1 MKKIPRS
8 TILPQEMGDGEWIIF
23 IPAEEGEEISFFE
36 FLLRNNIT
44 LLSTAVSPGV
54 SYARILLLFP
64 YLLETQEN
72 ENCQTYQSRAYQ
84 QLWKQKRKHLP
95 QSLHDCHTLLMG

>member
-23 IPAEEGEEISFFE
+23 IPAEEGEEISFFA

-44 LLSTAVSPGV
+44 PLSTAVSLGF
-54 SYARILLLFP
+54 RM
-64 YLLETQEN
+64 LELCFCFLT
-72 ENCQTYQSRAYQ
+72 C
-84 QLWKQKRKHLP
+84 
-95 QSLHDCHTLLMG
+95 

>member
-23 IPAEEGEEISFFE
+23 IPAEEGERVNFFA

-44 LLSTAVSPGV
+44 PLSTALSPGV
-54 SYARILLLFP
+54 
-64 YLLETQEN
+64 
-72 ENCQTYQSRAYQ
+72 C
-84 QLWKQKRKHLP
+84 
-95 QSLHDCHTLLMG
+95 

>member
-8 TILPQEMGDGEWIIF
+8 TILPQEMGNGEWIIF
-23 IPAEEGEEISFFE
+23 FPAEEGERVNFFA

-44 LLSTAVSPGV
+44 PLSTAVSPGV

-64 YLLETQEN
+64 YLLKTQEN
-72 ENCQTYQSRAYQ
+72 E
-84 QLWKQKRKHLP
+84 
-95 QSLHDCHTLLMG
+95 